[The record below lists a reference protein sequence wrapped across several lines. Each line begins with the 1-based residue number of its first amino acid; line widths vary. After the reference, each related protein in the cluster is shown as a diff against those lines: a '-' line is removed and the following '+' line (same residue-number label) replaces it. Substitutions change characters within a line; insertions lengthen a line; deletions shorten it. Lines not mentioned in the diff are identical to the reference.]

1 MNGEQ
6 RRARL
11 IAEMAN
17 MSSYSIADL
26 EENFPS
32 FGTTKS
38 LTGFAHISVLLKTKG
53 IRKQNQL
60 ALMDYDG
67 QRNTLIVELNKNMF
81 CFDIYKIENL
91 QTLGDTGLY
100 DKGMRL
106 RGKRHNKRNSMHSFV
121 LSRSVHERIKIE
133 EGLL

>member
-1 MNGEQ
+1 MSSTSVEQALIVGGWGTAEEIARLDGEE
-6 RRARL
+6 RRTRL

-17 MSSYSIADL
+17 MSSYSIAEL

-38 LTGFAHISVLLKTKG
+38 LTGFALISVLLKTKG

-67 QRNTLIVELNKNMF
+67 QRNTLIDELSKNMF
-81 CFDIYKIENL
+81 CFDIYKPDKL
-91 QTLGDTGLY
+91 KPLGDVSLY
-100 DKGMRL
+100 DKGIRL
-106 RGKRHNKRNSMHSFV
+106 RGKA
-121 LSRSVHERIKIE
+121 
-133 EGLL
+133 

>member
-1 MNGEQ
+1 MSSTSVEQALIVGGWGTAEEIAKLDGEE
-6 RRARL
+6 RRTRL

-60 ALMDYDG
+60 ALMDYDN
-67 QRNTLIVELNKNMF
+67 QRNTLIDEISKNMF
-81 CFDIYKIENL
+81 CFDIYKPDKL
-91 QTLGDTGLY
+91 KPLSDVSLY
-100 DKGMRL
+100 DKGIRL
-106 RGKRHNKRNSMHSFV
+106 RGKA
-121 LSRSVHERIKIE
+121 
-133 EGLL
+133 